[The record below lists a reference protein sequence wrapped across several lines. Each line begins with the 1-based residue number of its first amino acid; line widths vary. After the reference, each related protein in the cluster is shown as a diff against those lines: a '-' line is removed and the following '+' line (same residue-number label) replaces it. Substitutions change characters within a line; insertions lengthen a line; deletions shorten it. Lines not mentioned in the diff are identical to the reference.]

1 MADMVSQS
9 LLGVPIYGSEKK
21 NNNIEDF
28 LIHSI
33 ILKLLPIYDLHNLV
47 AVRRIFWQ
55 NVAVVVQV
63 QVVLHAQNGGEFD
76 RPHHHS
82 ILASSHLPSHFSQL
96 RKWSRGLI
104 HYTYFLVVVEY
115 KYNTQQRLLYFIWFF
130 SFQRK
135 MDKFSYPVV
144 SRWGKGSVALFFY
157 FSTNQKQSC
166 RFSCCIQPY

>member
-1 MADMVSQS
+1 M
-9 LLGVPIYGSEKK
+9 K
-21 NNNIEDF
+21 NF

-82 ILASSHLPSHFSQL
+82 ILASSHLPSYLLLSYLLHHHP
-96 RKWSRGLI
+96 G
-104 HYTYFLVVVEY
+104 VV
-115 KYNTQQRLLYFIWFF
+115 LCFMAI
-130 SFQRK
+130 
-135 MDKFSYPVV
+135 
-144 SRWGKGSVALFFY
+144 VAV
-157 FSTNQKQSC
+157 
-166 RFSCCIQPY
+166 